1 MSGILILTGVE
12 LEARA
17 LARELEFPILP
28 SLPFLAFG
36 RDGVLVAPVGL
47 RAGLL
52 DARWPRLIDA
62 AERRVIVSA
71 GVCGA
76 LDLRLRPGDLV
87 IPESVLAPTGELY
100 NVTPSQHRRALGAAT
115 ARVRAAARTGVL
127 VTTRDVV
134 STPEAKAEL
143 HAHTG
148 ALAADMESAL
158 ILARAAA
165 AGCPSLVIRGVSDGA
180 TQSLPPEL
188 VGLVTAEGKLR
199 SGRALALMASRP
211 TVLPRALALNHSTRK
226 ALRAV
231 AALLAVFIG

>member
-36 RDGVLVAPVGL
+36 RNGVVVAPVGL

-52 DARWPRLIDA
+52 ERRWSHLIDA
-62 AERRVIVSA
+62 TERGVIVSA
-71 GVCGA
+71 GVCGG
-76 LDLRLRPGDLV
+76 LDPRLRPGDLV

-100 NVTPSQHRRALGAAT
+100 NVTPSQHRRALGAAA

-127 VTTRDVV
+127 VTTREVIG
-134 STPEAKAEL
+134 TPEAKAGL
-143 HAHTG
+143 YAQTG
-148 ALAADMESAL
+148 ALAADMESAP
-158 ILARAAA
+158 ILARAAT
-165 AGCPSLVIRGVSDGA
+165 AGCASLVIRGVSDGA
-180 TQSLPPEL
+180 NQSLPAEL

-199 SGRALALMASRP
+199 SARALALMASSP
-211 TVLPRALALNHSTRK
+211 TVLWRALALNHSTRK
-226 ALRAV
+226 ALRSV